1 LRLTFNVSSRATEKR
16 KTEMKRVLSGIQ
28 PTGRLHLGNLIG
40 AIENWVKLQDKY
52 ECYFFIADLHALTSA
67 YDETEHLKDD
77 IKQAAIDLLSSGL
90 DSKKCILFKQSDI
103 PEHSELN
110 LLFSMITPL
119 PWLERVP
126 TYKSKIE
133 ELTEKDLGTY
143 GFLGYPVL
151 QAADI
156 LIYQADFVPVGQD
169 QLPHIE
175 LTREIARRFNYF
187 YREIFTIPRDL
198 LSSFPVLPGLDGRKM
213 SKSYKNTIA
222 ISDSPEVIKKKVAT
236 MITDPARVRKEDKG
250 HPEVCAVYDFYKVF
264 ARERR
269 DPVARECREA
279 KRGCVECKKEL
290 AKVLIDYLAPI
301 HKKRKE
307 LEKDPKKLEKI
318 LAEGAGKARK
328 IASKTLRESKQAMG
342 LI

>member
-1 LRLTFNVSSRATEKR
+1 
-16 KTEMKRVLSGIQ
+16 MKRVLSGIQ

-40 AIENWVKLQDKY
+40 AIENWVELQDKY

-67 YDETEHLKDD
+67 YDETDHLKED
-77 IKQAAIDLLSSGL
+77 INQAAIDLLSSGL
-90 DSKKCILFKQSDI
+90 DAKKCVLFKQSDV

-156 LIYQADFVPVGQD
+156 LIYKADFVPVGQD

-187 YREIFTIPRDL
+187 YGKVFSEPKDL
-198 LSSFPVLPGLDGRKM
+198 LTQFPVLPGLDGRKM
-213 SKSYKNTIA
+213 SKSYKNAIA
-222 ISDSPEVIKKKVAT
+222 ISDPGEVIKKKVAS
-236 MITDPARVRKEDKG
+236 MITDPARVKKEDKG
-250 HPEVCAVYDFYKVF
+250 HPEVCAVYAFYNVF
-264 ARERR
+264 AKDRT
-269 DPVARECREA
+269 DTVSIECREA

-290 AKVLIDYLAPI
+290 AKVLIDYLAPV
-301 HKKRKE
+301 HKKRKIF
-307 LEKDPKKLEKI
+307 EKDPKKLEKI
-318 LAEGAGKARK
+318 LAEGAEKARK
-328 IASKTLRESKQAMG
+328 VASQTLREAKQAMG
-342 LI
+342 VI